1 VPTHSSR
8 VSVLDDIGDRDAPA
22 GSRPWARWFVDEAQ
36 RLRQHMDFDVKLLQK
51 AIVKLERYE
60 AWKPLGFP
68 TWEALCRAE
77 LDLDGQQVESIK
89 KAREGATLRKVLEA
103 QATSQGERSDI
114 PNLGKSTQEQRAKAN
129 GNGIEK
135 QRWLDALAAKR
146 PDLLDR
152 VRSGELKPYAAAKLA
167 GIVRVP
173 TPLERG
179 ETVYRALSPRDRQEL
194 RRRQDEIDREAAGPA
209 AGGAMT

>member
-103 QATSQGERSDI
+103 QATSQGERSD
-114 PNLGKSTQEQRAKAN
+114 LCTVQKSQSDRADDNGVSRRTQVY
-129 GNGIEK
+129 
-135 QRWLDALAAKR
+135 LDRLARDR

-152 VRSGELKPYAAAKLA
+152 VRSGELKAKTAAKLA

-173 TPLERG
+173 TPLERA
-179 ETVYRALSPRDRQEL
+179 EKAYRAMSPQDRQEL
-194 RRRQDEIDREAAGPA
+194 RRRQDAIDR
-209 AGGAMT
+209 GGES